1 MKLPIELIENILSF
15 LINEPY
21 QLFNTSL
28 VNREFNKIS
37 QEFLY
42 SFVCLRPWEKPNKL
56 NEFFNSIHSNKQL
69 ATLVKSLEVKSFPR
83 NLNTEQTFNLYRLV
97 LECFPSFIRLHS
109 VSWTR
114 SNTLTD
120 DILIALSKL
129 PSLKC
134 LEINGDHSFDF
145 DLCFNSNEW
154 KQLNSFKVIL
164 PNRQM
169 TVPLKK
175 FLIGKCNQLS
185 TLGILGR
192 ESNFINDTD
201 LVELANHLK
210 NLHTLSLGG
219 LKRVSIQGIN
229 PLLQANCNTIRN
241 LCLESL
247 SFSSLS
253 SQTPFVNLPNLQ
265 SLTFT
270 IGSQSNNEIQLNT
283 FLQLIN
289 SAHNLSSLTIYSSGF
304 ENIPTIS
311 QDFFE
316 NISHLYNLKYLRV
329 SIL

>member
-201 LVELANHLK
+201 LVELADHLK
-210 NLHTLSLGG
+210 SLHTLSLGG

-229 PLLQANCNTIRN
+229 PLLQANCNTIRS

-253 SQTPFVNLPNLQ
+253 PQTPIVNLPNLQ

-289 SAHNLSSLTIYSSGF
+289 NAHNLSSLTIYSSGF